1 MSATTRPRAFA
12 GARPTALAAGVLG
25 SLVLLSGCGLA
36 PATSYIPAAGPGT
49 IESIPGADG
58 VNVTVTGRNNTEGLI
73 LGKMAVLAADAAGFE
88 VTDLTNV
95 PGSQPT
101 RSLMLAGKADIIW
114 EYTGTAWLSFMG
126 HTEGIPEQDAQWQAV
141 HDEDLGNGL
150 TWGAKAPLNNTYAI
164 SVTDETAA
172 EFGLSTLSDIIK
184 IPVADRTFCVE
195 PEFNSRPDGFAPMLA
210 HYGLDRGTSEGVPE
224 ANIGLYDVGALYSAT
239 DSGDCTFGEV
249 FATDGRVD
257 ALGLTVLEDD
267 QLFFPAYNV
276 APVFSSATLAEFP
289 ELESMFEQ
297 ISPLLN
303 DDVMRALN
311 RQVDVDGREP
321 ADVAFDWMID
331 NGFITDGAPALG

>member
-49 IESIPGADG
+49 IESVPGADG

-172 EFGLSTLSDIIK
+172 EFGLSTLSDISK

-321 ADVAFDWMID
+321 AEVAFDWMID